1 VNAATALLPI
11 GASSHRLFV
20 SVLTKWPSPPA
31 SLLLAMFIGMAL
43 AVAVYFWRDMVGL
56 ARGAVQVI
64 RGRHQAEAHLLLLLI
79 AASIPI
85 AAAAIAIKLS
95 GVTLSSSAM
104 TIAWLSIAFGLLL
117 YVGDRIGVTVRRL
130 PHMGWGAALLIGCAQ
145 ALALI
150 PGIGRIGAVV
160 TLARI
165 LGFERAE
172 TARFALLLTL
182 PVLAAAIALTAVD
195 ATAAGDLTVSVT
207 MIAAG
212 TIAFGAGLIA
222 IAWMMAWIEERTF
235 ALIAFYR
242 IAAGAAFLAWLAA
255 SVR

>member
-1 VNAATALLPI
+1 
-11 GASSHRLFV
+11 
-20 SVLTKWPSPPA
+20 
-31 SLLLAMFIGMAL
+31 
-43 AVAVYFWRDMVGL
+43 
-56 ARGAVQVI
+56 
-64 RGRHQAEAHLLLLLI
+64 
-79 AASIPI
+79 
-85 AAAAIAIKLS
+85 
-95 GVTLSSSAM
+95 M